1 MTKDFLAEL
10 LDSPSR
16 ARVLRTFI
24 LNEDEAFTPQVMA
37 KRAKISLQGALKEMY
52 MLEKCGLIEK
62 ARGEKKV
69 AGTKKGHEA
78 RILNQNFKYLR
89 ALSIFVH
96 DVSPVEQTNVLDSLK
111 GSGRIELVILSG
123 TFMGDPSRPADILIA
138 GESLSEKKIER
149 AVKELEPDMGRELRY
164 ATFTTPEFRY
174 RLTVQDRLIR
184 EVLDF
189 PHRVLLN
196 RVGLV

>member
-1 MTKDFLAEL
+1 MAKDFLAEL
-10 LDSPSR
+10 LNSPSR

-37 KRAKISLQGALKEMY
+37 KRAKISPLAARKEIAL
-52 MLEKCGLIEK
+52 LERLNVIEK
-62 ARGEKKV
+62 VSGERR
-69 AGTKKGHEA
+69 APGMKKGDEPRA
-78 RILNQNFKYLR
+78 LNREFKYMR
-89 ALSIFVH
+89 ALSMFVH
-96 DVSPVEQTNVLDSLK
+96 DVSPIEQANVLDYLR
-111 GSGRIELVILSG
+111 GSGKLELVILSG
-123 TFMGDPSRPADILIA
+123 TFMGDPSRPADLLIA

-149 AVKELEPDMGRELRY
+149 AVRGLEPDMGRELRY

-196 RVGLV
+196 KAGIL